1 MSASVRI
8 LPAVP
13 ESLGQQAEFLSN
25 MRGKFT
31 RENPQEP
38 QFQISSHTETET
50 IRRAS
55 SSSRDS
61 NGEKRVKCNVLHYF
75 SWQDLYVFTNFPLS
89 QLLHNFVNLYVL

>member
-1 MSASVRI
+1 
-8 LPAVP
+8 
-13 ESLGQQAEFLSN
+13 
-25 MRGKFT
+25 MRGKFI

-61 NGEKRVKCNVLHYF
+61 NGEKRVKCYVLHY
-75 SWQDLYVFTNFPLS
+75 
-89 QLLHNFVNLYVL
+89 